1 MQTGVCAAQTG
12 LGVSESRQVSVSVSP
27 SLGRLWAPWGKM
39 RANGR
44 AEGRQGGL
52 DDEARGGAPLEL
64 TWVLAVLPLAQL
76 CSRFWASVQITSGRP
91 SPPLRRSASPR
102 RFIPN
107 GDVSGV
113 RPLPVPS
120 QLSPGEERP
129 ALNSVPHDLAQS
141 CASPNR
147 SPVSNKVSTHQCF
160 LGTQANT
167 GGYNLMD
174 CWQCC
179 YGNQYMD

>member
-107 GDVSGV
+107 GDVSVV

-141 CASPNR
+141 CCSSAWKDS
-147 SPVSNKVSTHQCF
+147 KEICTAHI
-160 LGTQANT
+160 
-167 GGYNLMD
+167 
-174 CWQCC
+174 
-179 YGNQYMD
+179 QYAVIKHDGKEYVKRMHKYV